1 MTPRRTVPTTLSP
14 AMAARYGEDRS
25 RHGTWVLIV
34 TVVAVFLAIIGLVTY
49 WITVREVH
57 SQLIKFVVVS
67 DQRVDVTFE
76 VQRDGAKTT
85 TCVLRAQNVHHA
97 DVGYATVTITPGRDY
112 VQPTYALATSGRAD
126 TAEVLGCSENGP
138 PHVDP
143 PQFAPGTVNP
153 PQQPTISGT

>member
-1 MTPRRTVPTTLSP
+1 MPTTLSP
-14 AMAARYGEDRS
+14 RRHEASPRS
-25 RHGTWVLIV
+25 PIFTSPSAERKI
-34 TVVAVFLAIIGLVTY
+34 F
-49 WITVREVH
+49 H

-76 VQRDGAKTT
+76 VQRDGTKTT